1 MSTGGAS
8 AAKQDTL
15 PRKGPRVIRTLSPQG
30 FLEKTDEEVD
40 RAVRYDRPLSV
51 LMIQLQGILLIRKE
65 EGPDVAEEA
74 VASAAEIIAR
84 ALRRIDQIGRLGV
97 GEFGVLLPETRLG
110 SAEKTAMR
118 LRDCFE
124 AEPLDLRSGP
134 RHIILNVGI
143 STVNPRMRN
152 AKTFLMLACQQL
164 RNARRKGNGEICSV
178 PPEIVRVSVSRN
190 GSIH

>member
-15 PRKGPRVIRTLSPQG
+15 PRKGPRVIRTLSPQA

-124 AEPLDLRSGP
+124 TEALDLRSGP

-164 RNARRKGNGEICSV
+164 RNARRKGNGEICTV

>member
-1 MSTGGAS
+1 MSTTRSDVTDEGAR
-8 AAKQDTL
+8 
-15 PRKGPRVIRTLSPQG
+15 PRKGPRVIRTLAPQV

-51 LMIQLQGILLIRKE
+51 LMIQLQGVLGIRKE
-65 EGPDVAEEA
+65 EGPEVAEEA
-74 VASAAEIIAR
+74 VAAAAEIIAR

-97 GEFGVLLPETRLG
+97 GEFGILLPETRLG
-110 SAEKTAMR
+110 SAEKTAIR

-124 AEPLDLRSGP
+124 KEPIVLRSGP
-134 RHIILNVGI
+134 RQIILNIGV
-143 STVNPRMRN
+143 STVNPRLRN

-164 RNARRKGNGEICSV
+164 REARRKGDGEISTV
-178 PPEIVRVSVSRN
+178 PAEIVRVSVARN